1 MLVTGLRKRNGLL
14 SEAKKSKN
22 SQNSKWNQRDK
33 FKSHTHNYLCKSI
46 QQTKWDINLTIT
58 GKKIAQPWEKE
69 NYKKCS
75 SYTRKSRM
83 SVSLLSLKN
92 GGKVCLSLLVRN
104 KDRTWSTACTK
115 VSGWSFPVR
124 IVRICEYILCQVFFW
139 SQILEWCIWQSGCS
153 VGQ

>member
-58 GKKIAQPWEKE
+58 GKEIAQPWEKE

-83 SVSLLSLKN
+83 SVSLLSLK
-92 GGKVCLSLLVRN
+92 K
-104 KDRTWSTACTK
+104 
-115 VSGWSFPVR
+115 
-124 IVRICEYILCQVFFW
+124 
-139 SQILEWCIWQSGCS
+139 
-153 VGQ
+153 